1 MVRQLGDLKEVGG
14 QAAHQMA
21 GAVAVVKVEAEG
33 LHVGEERLADVGL
46 DADAERMAPVGD
58 DIIEQRAD
66 DVGQHDDAHDN
77 EECLVLQIG
86 QERVDRLAGD
96 DRIGQV
102 DQRNK

>member
-1 MVRQLGDLKEVGG
+1 
-14 QAAHQMA
+14 MA

-46 DADAERMAPVGD
+46 DADAERVAPIGN
-58 DIIEQRAD
+58 DIIEQRTD
-66 DVGQHDDAHDN
+66 DVGQHDDAHDD